1 MLACQACSISPMAD
15 SPPTTLTQAA
25 ARGFLSAL
33 TEAEREALGERGVR
47 RSFAP
52 GTTIFHEH
60 DESDRVVLVLRGRLK
75 VYSATPDGREAV
87 FAFRSPGDLLGE
99 LSALDGQPRS
109 ASVAAVE
116 PVEAVFVAAVDF
128 RTFLQAHP
136 RVALLLLEMLS
147 WRLRDAD
154 RKRVEYAAF
163 DSVGRVASRL
173 VELAGEHGESKEGG
187 RRDHA
192 PALPGGARRMDG
204 LLAGGREQ
212 GAPRA
217 AGAGLGETDRRR
229 ITVLDIEA
237 LRRRSS

>member
-1 MLACQACSISPMAD
+1 MAE

-33 TEAEREALGERGVR
+33 TEVEREALAERGVR
-47 RSFAP
+47 RRFAR
-52 GTTIFHEH
+52 GAMVFHEH
-60 DESDRVVLVLRGRLK
+60 DESDRVVLVLSGRLK
-75 VYSATPDGREAV
+75 VYSATPDGREAI
-87 FAFRSPGDLLGE
+87 FAFRSPGDILGE
-99 LSALDGQPRS
+99 LSAIDGRPRS
-109 ASVAAVE
+109 ASVAALE
-116 PVEAVFVAAVDF
+116 PVEALFVVAVDF
-128 RTFLQAHP
+128 RAFLQRHP

-173 VELAGEHGESKEGG
+173 VELAGEHGAVK
-187 RRDHA
+187 
-192 PALPGGARRMDG
+192 GGAIEITLPISQDE
-204 LLAGGREQ
+204 LAGWTGSSRE
-212 GAPRA
+212 AVSKALHTLRE
-217 AGAGLGETDRRR
+217 LGWVKTDRRR